1 MNALTTHLRCTRLCM
16 AEHGD
21 LHSDSVA
28 HYALGRKA
36 CKGEDKH
43 LAITSSDY
51 SGYSLLAV
59 FDGHGGR
66 AAAEACVKQLPSAL
80 SQALAAH
87 LAAEGGEGPQSQ
99 LSLARALPAAL
110 VDAFRATDEYVCA
123 SCSSSGCTATVAVVL
138 GRLVTVA
145 AVGDSLACLDT
156 LNAVHKLSAEHRVAS
171 HAGERARILAA
182 GGSVAP
188 ASDEGTLRVWPG
200 GLAVSRAMGDAT
212 AKPAGVCALPE
223 VSQCL
228 IPAGTGARLVLA
240 SDGLWDSVPSHKAAL
255 SSVRKLAPASAV
267 ANALVRQA
275 VTAKGAK
282 DDCTVIVVDF
292 LASRSDRGPFQSLG
306 AGHGAQEAAAHVHVK
321 WPITGVAERPLSGY
335 MPPAEPRMNEHAP
348 AAPAATAPV
357 ALGRYTDELERA
369 VEVEQKEEWQPVP
382 SKRKAINHGRGQ
394 SSGDG
399 NTEQHQ
405 QSAAPVATPP
415 VVIVTA
421 TAPPVAAV
429 PMETDSVVA
438 AAQQAAALALGA
450 VRHAP
455 SKAAPLQSRPPRKVL
470 PKPWPLPAVPAAS
483 ALVAPDIE
491 HAPPA
496 KESSRQQHPR
506 QQQQQRQ
513 RQQRQQTTRRGTQAP
528 RSQAQEGMIPTTP
541 AQMVPPALVLP
552 PPRPP
557 GPPYTGPVQFGT
569 FPAPPPMDTPRVFHL
584 DEVERALTATQRAQW
599 Q

>member
-1 MNALTTHLRCTRLCM
+1 M

-36 CKGEDKH
+36 FKGEDKH
-43 LAITSSDY
+43 VAITSSDY

-87 LAAEGGEGPQSQ
+87 LAAEGRGGSQSQ

-123 SCSSSGCTATVAVVL
+123 SCSSSGCTATVVVVV

-156 LNAVHKLSAEHRVAS
+156 LSAVHKLSAEHRVAS

-348 AAPAATAPV
+348 LQAQSMPAATAPA
-357 ALGRYTDELERA
+357 ALDRYTDELDWAPERYMDVSA
-369 VEVEQKEEWQPVP
+369 EQKEEWQPVP
-382 SKRKAINHGRGQ
+382 SKRKAIAHGRGQ

-415 VVIVTA
+415 IVVA
-421 TAPPVAAV
+421 PAPPVAPV

-450 VRHAP
+450 GRHAQ

-470 PKPWPLPAVPAAS
+470 PKPRPLPAAPAAP
-483 ALVAPDIE
+483 ALVAPNIE

-496 KESSRQQHPR
+496 KESSRQQLP
-506 QQQQQRQ
+506 RQ
-513 RQQRQQTTRRGTQAP
+513 RQQRQQTTRRGTQTP
-528 RSQAQEGMIPTTP
+528 RSHAQEGMTPSTP

-552 PPRPP
+552 PPRPQ
-557 GPPYTGPVQFGT
+557 GTPYMGPVQFGT
-569 FPAPPPMDTPRVFHL
+569 FPTSPHMNTPRVFHL